1 MTQCDMVLEYMER
14 FGSISPMDAFR
25 DLSITRLAAR
35 ISDLNRRGVKIK
47 KTVETAQNRFGRT
60 IHYTRYGL
68 EAVEP

>member
-1 MTQCDMVLEYMER
+1 MVLEYMER

-35 ISDLNRRGVKIK
+35 ISDLVRRGVKIK

-60 IHYTRYGL
+60 VHYTRYSL